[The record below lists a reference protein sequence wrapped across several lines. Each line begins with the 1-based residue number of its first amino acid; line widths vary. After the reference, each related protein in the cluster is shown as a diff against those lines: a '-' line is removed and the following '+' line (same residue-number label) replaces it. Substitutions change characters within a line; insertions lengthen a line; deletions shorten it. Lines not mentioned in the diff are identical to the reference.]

1 MYSLYSVVQHFIIG
15 LPSDIKLTKGLVKVL
30 HLILSYTT
38 KFEGLVL
45 CNEVFVYSTF
55 FPLEVFYCFYQ

>member
-1 MYSLYSVVQHFIIG
+1 MYSLYSVVQHFIID

-30 HLILSYTT
+30 HLILNYIT

-45 CNEVFVYSTF
+45 CNEVFVISTF
-55 FPLEVFYCFYQ
+55 LPLEVFYCFYQ